1 MPLVNNFYDF
11 SAGNSIKEIR
21 KMETEMS
28 KLLNISK
35 SVVKEINKI
44 SNIKININLNTKDIE
59 KNINNVS
66 NNVKSLG
73 TDIVETM
80 SKVNGAVSKLDNNMS
95 SRGGV
100 NGDFS
105 MLYEGIASYAGQ
117 FSDALLPSGLS
128 DAMSGAANGLAAGML
143 TGNPII
149 AIASTIIGAGAG
161 LALSEV
167 KKKTDR
173 RNQRVGF
180 GSSILKTYLPKIA
193 MSSLSYASDMEQSKI
208 NYENILGKDN
218 GNTFVDNMLS
228 LSNKGFYKY
237 SDLDNVGKQMVA
249 AGFDD
254 KEIMRIFDA
263 AGDASVANG
272 AGTQGALQMIE
283 AIKNMKSTDKVSID
297 NLDIFKNIGV
307 DAYQILADSMKIAGK
322 NTKLTKEELKEL
334 VSKGVV
340 PADEAITNLIN
351 GMKYKYA
358 GMMYTQQ
365 QSFSGLIATIKDSAN
380 QIILGPLGKGFIE
393 GIKPA
398 LANFAS
404 FFGLG
409 TKGFKDLK
417 DQIYGFGMEIGEF
430 AGSAI
435 NNFKNIFGQLFNDE
449 EFKNADIP
457 TKILMIYDE
466 IKAIVDQ
473 WYEGKG
479 VGLFDKI
486 SEFFTGFIT
495 RIGGDSNFKSAVQDL
510 WLTISPDA
518 DTIKKMFDK
527 IDVLKLFENKS
538 SPIIKLISF
547 IASTRAF
554 IDSLTN
560 NSSNSVYGVKINGFE
575 QYTESGGT
583 STILSGASTIKI
595 NSSNAIGLNR
605 VPYDYYPAL
614 LHEGEAVLRRT
625 EADNYRNGVGKGVII
640 SKIADTIV
648 VKDETDMYK
657 IANILVSEI
666 EKAGLVYG
674 GAM

>member
-11 SAGNSIKEIR
+11 SAGNSTKEIR
-21 KMETEMS
+21 ILETEMS

-35 SVVKEINKI
+35 SVATEINEI
-44 SNIKININLNTKDIE
+44 SNIKIRINLNTKDVE

-66 NNVKSLG
+66 NSVKSLG
-73 TDIVETM
+73 VDITETM
-80 SKVNGAVSKLDNNMS
+80 EKVNGAVSKLDNNMS
-95 SRGGV
+95 SRG
-100 NGDFS
+100 NGKKDFS
-105 MLYEGIASYAGQ
+105 KIYELAGSYATQ
-117 FSDALLPSGLS
+117 FADTLLPSGAS
-128 DAMSGAANGLAAGML
+128 SVMSGALKGFSAGMA
-143 TGNPII
+143 TGNPYV
-149 AIASTIIGAGAG
+149 AIATTIIGAGTE

-254 KEIMRIFDA
+254 KEIMRIFDT

-358 GMMYTQQ
+358 GMMFTQQ

-393 GIKPA
+393 GIQPA

-409 TKGFKDLK
+409 TKGFKNLSE
-417 DQIYGFGMEIGEF
+417 QIYNFGAEIGNF

-435 NNFKNIFGQLFNDE
+435 NNLQNIFSKLFNNE

-457 TKILMIYDE
+457 TKILMIYNE
-466 IKAIVDQ
+466 IKANIDK
-473 WYEGKG
+473 WYEDNGAS
-479 VGLFDKI
+479 LFEG
-486 SEFFTGFIT
+486 S
-495 RIGGDSNFKSAVQDL
+495 GGDSDFKNAVQDL
-510 WLTISPDA
+510 WLVISPDA
-518 DTIKKMFDK
+518 DTIKKMFGDISLVDIFLPK
-527 IDVLKLFENKS
+527 ITLPSIVPGL
-538 SPIIKLISF
+538 
-547 IASTRAF
+547 
-554 IDSLTN
+554 SLN
-560 NSSNSVYGVKINGFE
+560 PFGPK
-575 QYTESGGT
+575 
-583 STILSGASTIKI
+583 
-595 NSSNAIGLNR
+595 AIGLNR

-648 VKDETDMYK
+648 VKDEADMYK